1 VLRRRWCF
9 RIARRRDAARAKAII
24 YLEEIGTYVPSARV
38 DNAAFSALT
47 GKDAE
52 WFVAR
57 TGIHSRSRAG
67 ADENTSSMGF
77 AAVRDLLERHPEAL
91 AGVDLIIGSSYT
103 PDDTLST
110 MASRVQREFNI
121 TEARVYFLST
131 ACSSFISALE
141 LAKIMLLAGEA
152 RKALI
157 VVSEHNSFYS
167 DDADPFSGHLWGDG
181 AAAAV
186 VSGDGSR
193 AAFTLE
199 YAKSRGV
206 ACAGKGPDAIQLNPE
221 RGNHALIMQEG
232 RDVFA
237 RACEYLAEEVHLAVG
252 RVGLRVAD
260 IRWLVPHQANLRIL
274 VNVARSLELPMERCV
289 VTVDRLGNTGCASIP
304 ISMQHARAG
313 MRAGDVIAATA
324 FGGGYSC
331 GAAILRKTAGGVLS

>member
-1 VLRRRWCF
+1 MTN
-9 RIARRRDAARAKAII
+9 ARAGDII
-24 YLEEIGTYVPSARV
+24 YIEEIGAYVPEARI

-57 TGIHSRSRAG
+57 TGIHARSRA
-67 ADENTSSMGF
+67 ASTETTTSMGV
-77 AAVRDLLERHPEAL
+77 AAVRQLLDKRPAAL
-91 AGVDLIIGSSYT
+91 DGVDLIIGCSYT

-110 MASRVQREFNI
+110 MASRVQREFGI

-141 LAKIMLLAGEA
+141 LARIMLQAGEA

-157 VVSEHNSFYS
+157 VVSEHNSRYS

-186 VSGDGSR
+186 VSGDGSQ
-193 AAFTLE
+193 AAFTLD
-199 YAKSRGV
+199 YVKSRGV
-206 ACAGKGPDAIQLNPE
+206 ACAGKGPDAISLNPDLG
-221 RGNHALIMQEG
+221 RHALVMQEG

-237 RACEYLAEEVHLAVG
+237 RACEYLTEEVRRAVASLDLAV
-252 RVGLRVAD
+252 AD
-260 IRWLVPHQANLRIL
+260 VRWLVPHQANLRIL
-274 VNVARSLELPMERCV
+274 SNVARALELPIERCV

-304 ISMQHARAG
+304 ISMEHARAQ
-313 MRAGDVIAATA
+313 MQPNDVIAATA

-331 GAAILRKTAGGVLS
+331 GAAILRKT

>member
-1 VLRRRWCF
+1 MT
-9 RIARRRDAARAKAII
+9 II
-24 YLEEIGTYVPSARV
+24 YIADIGAYVPDARI

-47 GKDAE
+47 GKDAD

-57 TGIHSRSRAG
+57 TGIHARSRA
-67 ADENTSSMGF
+67 ATAETTTSMGIE
-77 AAVRDLLERHPEAL
+77 AVRRLLDKRPGVL
-91 AGVDLIIGSSYT
+91 DGVDLIIGCSYT

-110 MASRVQREFNI
+110 MASRVQREFAI
-121 TEARVYFLST
+121 AEARVYFLST

-141 LAKIMLLAGEA
+141 LARIMLLAGEA

-157 VVSEHNSFYS
+157 VVSEHNSRYS

-186 VSGDGSR
+186 VSADDAQ

-206 ACAGKGPDAIQLNPE
+206 ACAGKGPHAISLNPDLG
-221 RGNHALIMQEG
+221 RHALVMQEG

-237 RACEYLAEEVHLAVG
+237 RACEYLAEEVRLAVAS
-252 RVGLRVAD
+252 RDLAIAD

-274 VNVARSLELPMERCV
+274 SNVAKTLELPMDRCV
-289 VTVDRLGNTGCASIP
+289 VTVDQLGNTGCASIP
-304 ISMQHARAG
+304 ISMEHARQH
-313 MRAGDVIAATA
+313 MQPGDVIAATA

-331 GAAILRKTAGGVLS
+331 GAAILRKT